1 MNTVQEINRAIIGG
15 NFTNDELNS
24 IVQAVQ
30 FVRAQITHR
39 NVGSMVVGSQVKFT
53 SSRTNNEVQGRV
65 EKVGRKFVT
74 INTGTM
80 RWRVPA
86 NMLSRV

>member
-1 MNTVQEINRAIIGG
+1 MNTIQEINRAIIAG

-24 IVQAVQ
+24 IAQAIQ
-30 FVRAQITHR
+30 FVRAQITR
-39 NVGSMVVGSQVKFT
+39 KNVGSMVIGTQVKFY
-53 SSRTNNEVQGRV
+53 SRSTNNEVQGRV

-74 INTGTM
+74 VNTGVM